1 MNIIIDYY
9 CLMATY
15 YLTKGRNPKKISTKI
30 VNMSLSPLTP
40 LPLKAIGNKKIVNY
54 GTEFN
59 SPTFCRD
66 REK

>member
-1 MNIIIDYY
+1 MKTN
-9 CLMATY
+9 
-15 YLTKGRNPKKISTKI
+15 KGRNPKKISTKI

-54 GTEFN
+54 GTDFN

-66 REK
+66 RE